1 MRVLIVLLA
10 STLAIEDL
18 ERDALGA
25 PGPPTRA
32 NLRGLK
38 FGHSVTEVEEEAT
51 DPPAPAPTAPP
62 TAPAGNPH
70 ADFLYSHDCA
80 ADCFD
85 CNPID
90 ASMASDFAYDFKYQ
104 ASCICYAGPMDAAY
118 SGYFYGTQYDD
129 CIAITEWT
137 IEGDNSV
144 LMEIFGEDGDDVIS
158 AAGTTDASVSV
169 FGDGGT
175 DDCAIG
181 SIEYHAAL
189 RQIDCETYLYTRM

>member
-1 MRVLIVLLA
+1 MRAPALLIVLFA
-10 STLAIEDL
+10 SALAIEDL
-18 ERDALGA
+18 EREALGA
-25 PGPPTRA
+25 PGPTRA
-32 NLRGLK
+32 NLRGRGLK

-118 SGYFYGTQYDD
+118 SGYFYGTQ
-129 CIAITEWT
+129 
-137 IEGDNSV
+137 
-144 LMEIFGEDGDDVIS
+144 
-158 AAGTTDASVSV
+158 
-169 FGDGGT
+169 
-175 DDCAIG
+175 
-181 SIEYHAAL
+181 
-189 RQIDCETYLYTRM
+189 